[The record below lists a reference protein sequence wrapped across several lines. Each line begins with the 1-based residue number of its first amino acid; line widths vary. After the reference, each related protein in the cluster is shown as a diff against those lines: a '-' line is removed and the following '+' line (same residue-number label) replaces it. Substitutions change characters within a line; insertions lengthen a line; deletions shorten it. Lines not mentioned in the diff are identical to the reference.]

1 MKKFISTAL
10 AAMLSLTSAS
20 AIAMNSFAEGD
31 DALDVPALYLK
42 LADGQ
47 DVTIDEDGSIVL
59 SRDQIRYGLTLQAEV
74 YIQDSTLSCWSVAPK
89 IKCAEKQ
96 ISMAKGYNPLPVDG
110 SPYLVYAYAEAD
122 ENGNLIRDNNSTYLT
137 VDSIYNVI
145 NYTVERQRTI
155 TGDGSPLVPYGTAS
169 DSYPLLTFDME
180 ISPNT
185 PYGEHSVY
193 FLTKPEDEPDQRC
206 TTVAMRIN
214 GSTVLTP
221 EVSGLNIKINGSNLG
236 DINND
241 GKVDASDASAALVAY
256 ANVSTGKDDGLD
268 ELQFEAGDTDYN
280 GKIDASDAAMILMY
294 YSYAST
300 TSENVRTFRDYY
312 YSPSI
317 TPVTN

>member
-1 MKKFISTAL
+1 MKKIISTTL
-10 AAMLSLTSAS
+10 AAMLSMTSAS
-20 AIAMNSFAEGD
+20 AIAMNSFAEGE

-47 DVTIDEDGSIVL
+47 DVTIDDDGSIIL

-89 IKCAEKQ
+89 IKCAQKL
-96 ISMAKGYNPLPVDG
+96 ITMARAYDPLPKNG
-110 SPYLVYAYAEAD
+110 SPYRVYAYAEAD
-122 ENGNLIRDNNSTYLT
+122 ENGNLICDNNSTYLT
-137 VDSIYNVI
+137 LDSIYNVI

-155 TGDGSPLVPYGTAS
+155 TGDGSPLVPYGAAS

-193 FLTKPEDEPDQRC
+193 FLTEQEDEPDQRC

-221 EVSGLNIKINGSNLG
+221 EVSGLNIKVTGSNLG

-241 GKVDASDASAALVAY
+241 GKVDASDASTALVAY
-256 ANVSTGKDDGLD
+256 SRVSTGSDSGLD
-268 ELQFEAGDTDYN
+268 ELQFAAGDTDLN
-280 GKIDASDAAMILMY
+280 GKIDASDAAMILVY

-300 TSENVRTFRDYY
+300 TNDNVKTFADYFY
-312 YSPSI
+312 PI
-317 TPVTN
+317 TPVNN